1 MFGLEIKVVLNEE
14 KNGVELYFNVKPCEE
29 TRNNLKSNG
38 FKWSRFNECWFAK
51 RSDKTISFANSL
63 ANTTTEEIK
72 EKSEEYKEQKQ
83 EDLRKKLM
91 EINIEDIENYIV
103 PSEISKRENE
113 NSFFRRTERN
123 HTKVLQDE
131 FIEANEIVMDIL
143 KNTSSLEIEYYLKL
157 ALQRFKKNYTEAYIK
172 YLNHKGDNPSWLVTG
187 RSGRNSTRDRKNND
201 RQDKLLQNLFDI
213 KNGFKEICDKNRSN
227 IRKEKRIRERKEF
240 EEGTKNI
247 IIPKFERVKKYIN
260 PSAVDRIFD
269 KNTTCLITMHKYN
282 DYFIAKNWGAW
293 RVYDQNGIELYSTK
307 TSETLL
313 EAKKWLIYQINK
325 LKQGAI

>member
-1 MFGLEIKVVLNEE
+1 MSEFEIKVVLNEE
-14 KNGVELYFNVKPCEE
+14 KNGVELYFNDKPCQKI
-29 TRNNLKSNG
+29 RNNLKSSG

-51 RSDKTISFANSL
+51 QSDKTVAFANSL

-91 EINIEDIENYIV
+91 EIDIEDIENYIV
-103 PSEISKRENE
+103 PAEISKRENE

-131 FIEANEIVMDIL
+131 FIEANETVIDIL
-143 KNTSSLEIEYYLKL
+143 KNTNSLEIEYYLKL

-172 YLNHKGDNPSWLVTG
+172 YLNHKGDNPSWVVTG
-187 RSGRNSTRDRKNND
+187 RSGRNATRDRKNNA
-201 RQDKLLQNLFDI
+201 RQDKLLQNLFDT
-213 KNGFKEICDKNRSN
+213 KNRFKEICDKNRSN
-227 IRKEKRIRERKEF
+227 IRKEKRLRERKEF
-240 EEGTKNI
+240 EEGTKDI
-247 IIPKFERVKKYIN
+247 TIPEFKRIKKNIN
-260 PSAVDRIFD
+260 PSATNKIFD
-269 KNTTCLITMHKYN
+269 GNTTFIITMHTYN

-293 RVYDQNGIELYSTK
+293 RVYNQNGVELYSTK
-307 TSETLL
+307 TNETLL

-325 LKQGAI
+325 LEQGAI